1 MIFGIKGKI
10 RNVSNNG
17 METEKMLQT
26 DLFKRLKRAMDT
38 ISENPKTLAEVSFLF
53 GEFVASIEEIA
64 HDLAIDSDEHVAE
77 NVREVAAI
85 LQEADNP
92 SLGRV

>member
-1 MIFGIKGKI
+1 MP
-10 RNVSNNG
+10 
-17 METEKMLQT
+17 QT
-26 DLFKRLKRAMDT
+26 DLFERLKRAMNT
-38 ISENPKTLAEVSFLF
+38 ISENPKTLSEVSFLF
-53 GEFVASIEEIA
+53 EEFVASMEQIA
-64 HDLAIDSDEHVAE
+64 YDVTIDSDENVAG